1 MAANK
6 DKTREKYL
14 EFQMLL
20 QQLQQLQENIGT
32 LEKHIL
38 DLNNLNENVDSVS
51 KLAGGEE
58 ILVPLGSGIFLRSVL
73 KDSRNFV
80 MNVGANVC
88 IDKTSDEAKA
98 VILKQSADVNGV
110 LAQMQEEAVR
120 TVTRIQELQEE
131 LQKAKGKEKQ

>member
-20 QQLQQLQENIGT
+20 QQLQQLQENIGA

-38 DLNNLNENVDSVS
+38 DLNNLNENVESVS
-51 KLAGGEE
+51 KLAGGDD
-58 ILVPLGSGIFLRSVL
+58 ILVPLGSGIFLRGAL

-88 IDKTSDEAKA
+88 IDKTTDEAKA
-98 VILKQSADVNGV
+98 VISKQTADVNGV
-110 LAQMQEEAVR
+110 LVQMQEEAVR
-120 TVTRIQELQEE
+120 TVTRIQELQED
-131 LQKAKGKEKQ
+131 LQKAKSKEEQ